1 MQINFP
7 HYKQTIQCDP
17 PCRVDEACAA
27 AGHPLDRVCAGKG
40 TCGQCRVLVRE
51 KGLTLEVLGCQY
63 PASDGM
69 AILISDDGRERQIL
83 TQSVQT
89 DPLDFDPPVT
99 CYPMVIGALNFSSAP
114 AFLAS
119 MDQILPI
126 SLGCSDELALH
137 QWYDAIRACPAP
149 IVNAIVQGDDLI
161 GLSAD
166 DEPLEALGLAFD
178 VGTTTIAGYLYDLVD
193 GACLATASAQNGQTA
208 FGGDVISRIQAASE
222 GQMKP
227 LRNALFAT
235 LGGLVRDLCRQTGR
249 RPEAIIHAVYAGN
262 TTMLHFL
269 TGRDPSALGRAPF
282 VSAVQGPVDFDFP
295 AEAGRHSSASPA
307 FHPACRHHTLP
318 PLGGFVGS
326 DTTALLAALPQK
338 PGIRLVIDL
347 GTNGEIALGDGQRY
361 TVASTACGPA
371 LEGAGLTMGMRG
383 TDGAIEAVTYPDG
396 PFDCRVIG
404 GGPALGLCGSGIV
417 DAIAALL
424 DAGILRPDGAF
435 LPEDDLTGE
444 TGVPHPL
451 ANRFGHT
458 ADGVRCFTLL
468 SPEENP
474 GGPAI
479 VLTQKDIRAVQLA
492 KAAIQAATLCLMEA
506 SGYTPDAVPD
516 LYLAGAFG
524 NYIRVAS
531 AQKLGLIPA
540 WPGTAVHPVGNG
552 AGAGAVRC
560 LLSQSEI
567 ARCEAIPCSTRHL
580 ALTETPSF
588 NDHFIRC
595 TRFESF

>member
-51 KGLTLEVLGCQY
+51 KGPDPGSPGLPVPRFRRHGHPY
-63 PASDGM
+63 FRRRPGAPDPDPIGPDRPPGFRPAGH
-69 AILISDDGRERQIL
+69 LLPHGHRRPEFLRRPGL
-83 TQSVQT
+83 PGLHGP
-89 DPLDFDPPVT
+89 DPAHFP
-99 CYPMVIGALNFSSAP
+99 
-114 AFLAS
+114 
-119 MDQILPI
+119 
-126 SLGCSDELALH
+126 GCSDELALH

-161 GLSAD
+161 GLSAN

-227 LRNALFAT
+227 LRSALFAT

-249 RPEAIIHAVYAGN
+249 EPEAIIHAVYAGN

-282 VSAVQGPVDFDFP
+282 VSAVQDPVDFNFP
-295 AEAGRHSSASPA
+295 TEAGRHSSASPA
-307 FHPACRHHTLP
+307 FHPACRHHALP

-326 DTTALLAALPQK
+326 DTTALLAALPRK

-396 PFDCRVIG
+396 RFDCRVIG

-435 LPEDDLTGE
+435 LSEDDLTGE

-468 SPEENP
+468 TPEENP

-506 SGYTPDAVPD
+506 SGYNP
-516 LYLAGAFG
+516 
-524 NYIRVAS
+524 
-531 AQKLGLIPA
+531 
-540 WPGTAVHPVGNG
+540 
-552 AGAGAVRC
+552 
-560 LLSQSEI
+560 
-567 ARCEAIPCSTRHL
+567 
-580 ALTETPSF
+580 
-588 NDHFIRC
+588 
-595 TRFESF
+595 